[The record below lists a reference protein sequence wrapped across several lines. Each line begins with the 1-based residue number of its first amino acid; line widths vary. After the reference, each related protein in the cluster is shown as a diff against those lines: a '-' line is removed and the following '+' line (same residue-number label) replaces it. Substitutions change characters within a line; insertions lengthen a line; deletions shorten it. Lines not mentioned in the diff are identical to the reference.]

1 MALVGIS
8 LLALCVLAGCNSRM
22 KETAHGVVVKV
33 TGEAR
38 LVRLEVV
45 NDDVIRVSATA
56 GKIFSKR
63 QSLMANYTYPTEK
76 TWTVAKR
83 DDGAVEL
90 ATPALRAIV
99 QTDGTV
105 SFTDADGHPILA
117 EQGRTLT
124 PMAGFNE
131 TYLPSKTLFLQGI
144 NYYHSSEAIVY
155 FYFLYF
161 FFIDL
166 HIPMVLTKYEDNA

>member
-1 MALVGIS
+1 MRTFFYSSKQGLRVTLVGIS

-22 KETAHGVVVKV
+22 KETSHGVVVKV

-56 GKIFSKR
+56 GKTFSKR

-83 DDGAVEL
+83 DDGAVEH
-90 ATPALRAIV
+90 ATPALPAIV

-117 EQGRTLT
+117 
-124 PMAGFNE
+124 
-131 TYLPSKTLFLQGI
+131 
-144 NYYHSSEAIVY
+144 
-155 FYFLYF
+155 
-161 FFIDL
+161 
-166 HIPMVLTKYEDNA
+166 